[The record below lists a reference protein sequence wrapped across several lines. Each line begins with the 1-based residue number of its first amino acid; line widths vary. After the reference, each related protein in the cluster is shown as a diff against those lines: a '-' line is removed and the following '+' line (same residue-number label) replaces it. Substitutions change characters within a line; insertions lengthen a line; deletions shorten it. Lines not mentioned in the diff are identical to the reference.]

1 MKRIGSILVLLA
13 VLVCASTVPAAGQT
27 YSFSLD
33 VEAIDVHWQAD
44 GTAAI
49 DYLMTFTNS
58 PSADPME
65 YVDIGLPT
73 EDYDLS
79 RVQASIE
86 GQALS
91 DITPSPYVTP
101 GIAVGLGARAI
112 PPGSTATLSVSIDG
126 VRGVMYEGSDSG
138 TVSVNFS
145 PTWFGSEFVYGAT
158 DLTVNFHLPPGVQPE
173 EPRWHAAP
181 DGFPSEPTAFL
192 DDAGRIVYQ
201 WRNTDA
207 RGDTEYVFGASFPA
221 SYVDTGAVIRPSLLQ
236 RLGINEETLFGVL
249 CCGGI
254 IGLLALIIGV
264 SVIAGERR
272 KMAYLPPKIAIEGH
286 GIKRGL
292 TAVEAAVLLQTPLDR
307 VMTMILFSTIKK
319 QGARVVQENPLKV
332 EAIEPPGQEL
342 RDYETAFVKGIVLG
356 NLRERSRM
364 LQTVMVDLVKS
375 VQLSMKGFS
384 LQETRDYY
392 KSIME
397 KAWQEVEQAST
408 PEVKS
413 ERFAE
418 SIEWTM
424 LDRDFDDR
432 TGRTFR
438 TGPVFLPT
446 WWGGFS
452 PTYTTTTGRAAK
464 AAPVSTPSTS
474 GGRVAT
480 SPSLPSLPG
489 ANFAATVVKGV
500 QNAAGSLVTNVPSFT
515 GNVTKVTNPQP
526 IATTSSRGG
535 WSGGGG
541 GGHSC
546 ACACACAGCACAC
559 AGGGR

>member
-1 MKRIGSILVLLA
+1 MKRIGRVLVLLA
-13 VLVCASTVPAAGQT
+13 MLVCATVVPAAGQT

-33 VEAIDVHWQAD
+33 TETVDVYWQAD
-44 GTAAI
+44 GTVAI

-58 PSADPME
+58 PSADPMD

-79 RVQASIE
+79 QIQASIDR
-86 GQALS
+86 QSLS
-91 DITPSPYVTP
+91 DISASPYVTP
-101 GIAVGLGARAI
+101 GIAVGMGARAI
-112 PPGSTATLSVSIDG
+112 PPGATGTLAVSVAG
-126 VRGVMYEGSDSG
+126 VRGVMYEASDSG

-145 PTWFGSEFVYGAT
+145 PTWFGSEYVYGAT

-173 EPRWHAAP
+173 EPRWHGAP
-181 DGFPSEPTAFL
+181 QGFPSEPATGL
-192 DDAGRIVYQ
+192 DDDGRIVYQ

-207 RGDTEYVFGASFPA
+207 RADTQYVFGASFPA

-236 RLGINEETLFGVL
+236 RLGIDEETLFGVL
-249 CCGGI
+249 CCGGV
-254 IGLLALIIGV
+254 IGLFALIIGV
-264 SVIAGERR
+264 SVIASERR
-272 KMAYLPPKIAIEGH
+272 KLAYLPPKIAIEGH

-319 QGARVVQENPLKV
+319 NGARVVQETPLKV

-342 RDYETAFVKGIVLG
+342 RDYETTFVQGIVLG
-356 NLRERSRM
+356 NVRERSRK
-364 LQTVMVDLVKS
+364 LQAVMVDLVKS
-375 VQLSMKGFS
+375 VQLKMKGFS
-384 LQETRDYY
+384 LRETRDYY
-392 KSIME
+392 KAVME

-432 TGRTFR
+432 TERTFR

-446 WWGGFS
+446 WWGGYS
-452 PTYTTTTGRAAK
+452 PSHTTGRAMASP
-464 AAPVSTPSTS
+464 APTPRAS
-474 GGRVAT
+474 GGKVAT

-489 ANFAATVVKGV
+489 ANFAATLVKGV
-500 QNAAGSLVTNVPSFT
+500 QNTAGSLVSNLSSFT
-515 GNVTKVTNPQP
+515 GNVTKVTNPP
-526 IATTSSRGG
+526 PPPSTSSRGG